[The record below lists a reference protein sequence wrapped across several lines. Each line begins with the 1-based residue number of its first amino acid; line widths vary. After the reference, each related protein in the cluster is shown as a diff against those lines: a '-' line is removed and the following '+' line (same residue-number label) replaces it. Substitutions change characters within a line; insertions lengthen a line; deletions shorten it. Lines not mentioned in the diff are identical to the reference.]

1 MIELKNNNQ
10 LNTISLRENAA
21 IVKNHIKNRGI
32 KRT

>member
-1 MIELKNNNQ
+1 MIELKNNDQ
-10 LNTISLRENAA
+10 LNTIPVRENAA